1 MGEKRP
7 RLNVEIDHV
16 KNYPFIRNEIQK
28 DLEKNYP
35 DDPEKVAESLSW
47 MDQLHDLETEMQKI
61 MEVVDQ
67 EMLKA
72 EQKSLNL
79 LGSTP
84 ERIPY
89 YIQQLAQRYDEC
101 KRQEQDQ
108 KDEQ

>member
-1 MGEKRP
+1 MSEKRP

-16 KNYPFIRNEIQK
+16 KNYPFIRKELEK

-35 DDPEKVAESLSW
+35 ENPEKVEESLEW
-47 MDQLHDLETEMQKI
+47 FDKLHDLEAEMQKI

-72 EQKSLNL
+72 EQKSLTL
-79 LGSTP
+79 LGSNP

-89 YIQQLAQRYDEC
+89 YIQQLSKKYEEWKKQEEQR
-101 KRQEQDQ
+101 
-108 KDEQ
+108 

>member
-16 KNYPFIRNEIQK
+16 KNYPFIRSEIQK

-35 DDPEKVAESLSW
+35 DDPDKVAESLSW
-47 MDQLHDLETEMQKI
+47 LDQLHDLETEMQKI

-67 EMLKA
+67 ELLKA

-79 LGSTP
+79 LSSTP
-84 ERIPY
+84 ERIPH
-89 YIQQLAQRYDEC
+89 YIQHLAKHYDEWR
-101 KRQEQDQ
+101 KQQDQ
-108 KDEQ
+108 QNEQ